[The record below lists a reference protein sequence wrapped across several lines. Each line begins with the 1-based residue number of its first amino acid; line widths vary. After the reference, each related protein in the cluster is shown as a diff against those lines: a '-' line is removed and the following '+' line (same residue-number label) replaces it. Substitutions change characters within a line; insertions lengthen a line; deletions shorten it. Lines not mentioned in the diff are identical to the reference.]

1 MPDKE
6 LSILQ
11 KNLRFLRK
19 RKGLAQLK
27 LEELTGINRHNIGA
41 YEEGR
46 SMPPFENL
54 IIFSD
59 FYGFSIDAMGRFDFS
74 TLKKEELQALRDNKT
89 RTDLSGKNIRILALT
104 TDPEGQEN
112 IEFVPD
118 KAAAGYLNELGNPAY
133 LDKLPKFQL
142 PMLGKDK
149 TYRAFEI
156 EGDSMLPI
164 VSGSVI
170 VCEYVENWAR
180 DIKEGDAYIIVS
192 QKRGIVFKRMGGI
205 RMTETSMVL
214 TLVSD
219 NPLYPAYDLE
229 LEPQDEIWK
238 ASMFMSRDFSK
249 PQTDPQQPGPGNS
262 PTIESLY
269 PIILK
274 MQEEIIDLKND
285 RPNQTQP

>member
-89 RTDLSGKNIRILALT
+89 RTDLSGKNIRILAIT
-104 TDPEGQEN
+104 EDRQGREN

-118 KAAAGYLNELGNPAY
+118 KAAAGYLNEHGNPAY
-133 LDKLPKFQL
+133 LQKLPKFHL
-142 PMLGKDK
+142 PTLGNDK
-149 TYRAFEI
+149 THRAFEI

-164 VSGSVI
+164 PSGSVI
-170 VCEYVENWAR
+170 VCEYVENWER
-180 DIKEGDAYIIVS
+180 DIKIGEAYIVVS
-192 QKRGIVFKRMGGI
+192 QKQGIVFKRIGE
-205 RMTETSMVL
+205 RRKTETSMVL
-214 TLVSD
+214 NLVSD
-219 NPLYPAYDLE
+219 NPLFPAYDVE
-229 LEPQDEIWK
+229 LEPVDEIWRAK
-238 ASMFMSRDFSK
+238 MVMN
-249 PQTDPQQPGPGNS
+249 TDLSQPKTESHQPGPANN

-269 PIILK
+269 PVILK
-274 MQEEIIDLKND
+274 MQEEIIQLKN
-285 RPNQTQP
+285 RQA